1 MLLIVPIS
9 GPDEGTIAATFAC
22 SPDTAVIFAWF
33 DPANILLVAA
43 IAVVNMM
50 KPRVAAPGRLLRNG
64 CTLSVDVFG
73 SQLITLPLAVS
84 PSRTN
89 LDAITSPGLKSP
101 KISSSVKS
109 TKSGIEQ
116 TTAGG
121 LAPSYPI
128 PASNTDTSSSLPEIV
143 ANAVAPPPDLSTP
156 VNLGNVE

>member
-22 SPDTAVIFAWF
+22 SPDTADILAWF
-33 DPANILLVAA
+33 DPANILLLLALPT
-43 IAVVNMM
+43 VNIK
-50 KPRVAAPGRLLRNG
+50 KPRLAAPTRLLRRG

-84 PSRTN
+84 PSRTT
-89 LDAITSPGLKSP
+89 LDATTSPLLKSP
-101 KISSSVKS
+101 NIFSSVKS

-121 LAPSYPI
+121 LAPLYPT
-128 PASNTDTSSSLPEIV
+128 PASITATSSNLPEIV
-143 ANAVAPPPDLSTP
+143 ATACAPPPDLSTP
-156 VNLGNVE
+156 VNLGSVA